1 MIKHRYKY
9 KLYIDDLQ
17 SATVR
22 RDKNGDKEM
31 DHEEG
36 IPIGVWDSTDNSVIV
51 FNHLNMTIY
60 THTTNE
66 GNLRIVGFEVE
77 PMSLGEDENRME
89 YNKTK
94 STIQKLEPG
103 VPFRFSYRLR
113 TVVSPSSLFI

>member
-22 RDKNGDKEM
+22 RNKNGDKET

-66 GNLRIVGFEVE
+66 GNQRIVGFEVE